1 MTVEVKEFELG
12 MFGRSKTLHFH
23 CPFKQT
29 KKQTYKHTN
38 KQTYIQTSK
47 QTSKQTLTNKTVKS
61 KGVFNIQLLTV
72 KFLRFLCGKH
82 FRPKIKIFFY

>member
-1 MTVEVKEFELG
+1 MLTNESKILTVEVKEFESPESG

-38 KQTYIQTSK
+38 KQIYIQTSK
-47 QTSKQTLTNKTVKS
+47 QTSKQTLTKQNCQK
-61 KGVFNIQLLTV
+61 
-72 KFLRFLCGKH
+72 
-82 FRPKIKIFFY
+82 